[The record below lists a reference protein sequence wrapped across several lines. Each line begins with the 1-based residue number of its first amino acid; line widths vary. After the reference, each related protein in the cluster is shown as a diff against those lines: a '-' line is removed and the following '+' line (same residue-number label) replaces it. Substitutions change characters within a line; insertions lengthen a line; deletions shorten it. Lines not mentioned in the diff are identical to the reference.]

1 MMQPTRALLLSAQ
14 RANRLLALAYARQL
28 SPTVTVRDA
37 MSVDGVDAI
46 LVDEGLGDGD
56 TLLLPGTGYGD
67 GPRES
72 WTDWW
77 RNAISIIPSTDV
89 RRALDPHALKTPA
102 TGTSGVRWA
111 KGFLDGA
118 CAVVGWLGDRQP
130 VRAAGHSQGGAILQI
145 VHWSRFEFRGHIMQS
160 HAIAPARPCFDSMV
174 MKHDDLNCWVAPDDQ
189 VPRVPYGARHVG
201 LVHEMPRCTSPGWW
215 ADFHTP
221 EAYDRRFA
229 QMLAGCGA

>member
-1 MMQPTRALLLSAQ
+1 MTAPTRALLLSG
-14 RANRLLALAYARQL
+14 RCANSLLALAYARQL

-37 MSVDGVDAI
+37 MSRNGVDAI

-111 KGFLDGA
+111 KGFLNGA

-130 VRAAGHSQGGAILQI
+130 VRAAGHSQGGAILEI
-145 VHWSRFEFRGHIMQS
+145 VHWSRWEFRQHQIDS
-160 HAIAPARPCFDSMV
+160 HAIAPARSCFDETAETPPG
-174 MKHDDLNCWVAPDDQ
+174 LNLWIPPDDQ

-215 ADFHTP
+215 ADFHRP
-221 EAYDRRFA
+221 EAYDHRFA